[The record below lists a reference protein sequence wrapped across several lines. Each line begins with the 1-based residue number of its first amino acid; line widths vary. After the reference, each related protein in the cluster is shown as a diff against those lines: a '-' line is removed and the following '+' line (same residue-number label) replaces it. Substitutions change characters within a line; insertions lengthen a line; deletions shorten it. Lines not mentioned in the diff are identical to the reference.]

1 MATYKIGTV
10 SPSGSE
16 DALKKVAATFDVA
29 MARAVS
35 SFKETANPSH
45 FKVLANSDKPFF
57 TGPTGVT
64 DNTLDQKI
72 AAVKASGDQV
82 AISHLNDPNLAD
94 ISNTGVP
101 LADIASITKLSDN
114 VLDLKTRDGQDIIII
129 KQMTPYLFDGMAGK
143 VDAVNALNKS
153 KADGYRIAQAGDTA
167 PGLDNYKAI
176 GPAEEVGPGMIRY
189 ETVSG
194 DKVIVSKE
202 VNSALYDQVKND
214 GETWGLI
221 NDSKNEGYRLAD
233 ASETGSVSLVGTPEE
248 LGHGL
253 IRYETA
259 SGDKIIVAQ
268 GISPDLYASVV
279 KESNGIFGVN
289 GAPDTNWIDNSQY
302 ANPKDWDKIVGNT
315 GSTPTQ
321 EERDLDRPRAAS
333 KMLSDNWDKWGLH
346 DRKIDFSNPPADLP
360 PEAQACLKYLA
371 GSPSLMN
378 ALDSGGLGKSDGV
391 ITHADVDKFISQSNK
406 DLSAASK
413 SYSTFLSK
421 NPDATPLAKENAK
434 SAAIVMANIS
444 LVSSA
449 GPEMQGPNQRA
460 NNGSLNTANLN
471 AIKNDSGL
479 SPELTGAAGYWSTPG
494 MMRTLDMAGDL
505 PATASAD
512 GITQQK
518 NLGAWLENQAPKDD
532 HGVLMMLSNA
542 SIRSSVSDVD
552 TSKLT
557 QDVLQHP
564 ENYDGKTKAAVML
577 EISDAR
583 ARLAS
588 SDKVGDGDLYAG
600 ITADSEYHLNP
611 TKSKVAD
618 QLDAAVNQLAADPDV
633 KTFMA
638 QHQADGMRD
647 IVNSDPAIKHE
658 LQAYQDGQI
667 NSGNIINT
675 ALGTKDDKGNP
686 LSLMDAL
693 SLAGT
698 DATLTDMALGGD
710 GKVDLAAIADKSGK
724 SGDIEQFFK
733 DHILNGK
740 DLQDGLADSNADP
753 MTVIGQYAAHAAL
766 LKEFLGDK
774 VSAQDSSTVEQYVNQ
789 AVSDTLV
796 NGAND
801 DVLKSMFGDANG
813 NFDEAKTEAILDK
826 AMADNPDM
834 FKDATGAQIK
844 PQDVISLIRSMWD
857 VNRQGQKIS
866 DVLPKAVDGLK
877 LNASDAYKQGLL
889 HIGSALLAGGVLAAR
904 SATGGNSAADNAGR
918 VAAGMQFAGLITEG
932 GTKYAKEAGYG
943 MAWKPTPIDP
953 NKPQGIGDFPTG
965 KMVQNTDG
973 LNKLGNLGKLV
984 GGAGSFIGGV
994 FGLISGVN
1002 SAFSGDKLNA
1012 GFSLTS
1018 GALGTGAAVASIIE
1032 GGAGLFGVADAAA
1045 IAGSFAGVLG
1055 WAAAGVGIVTAF
1067 VFPIIEVV
1075 KREKQQD
1082 QFFGALVPVLD
1093 KYGLTGGPITQSDRD
1108 NEYPPYTNTGFA

>member
-1 MATYKIGTV
+1 MATYKIGSSTT
-10 SPSGSE
+10 PSND
-16 DALKKVAATFDVA
+16 DALKKVAATFEAA
-29 MARAVS
+29 MSRAVS
-35 SFKETANPSH
+35 GFKEVAHPGN
-45 FKVLANSDKPFF
+45 FKVLA
-57 TGPTGVT
+57 VT
-64 DNTLDQKI
+64 DNTKDKKI
-72 AAVKASGDQV
+72 ADVKATGDQE
-82 AISHLNDPNLAD
+82 AIKRLDDPNLAD

-101 LADIASITKLSDN
+101 LANIASITKISDN
-114 VLDLKTRDGQDIIII
+114 VLELKTRDGKDIIII

-143 VDAVNALNKS
+143 VDAVDALNKS

-167 PGLDNYKAI
+167 PGLDTYKGI
-176 GPAEEVGPGMIRY
+176 GPADEVGPGMIRY
-189 ETVSG
+189 ETLSG
-194 DKVIVSKE
+194 DKVVVSKE
-202 VNSALYDQVKND
+202 TNSDLYEKVKSD

-221 NDSKNEGYRLAD
+221 NDSKNEGYRLAGAD
-233 ASETGSVSLVGTPEE
+233 EAGSVSLVGTPEE

-259 SGDKIIVAQ
+259 SGDKVIVSQA
-268 GISPDLYASVV
+268 ISPDLYASVV
-279 KESNGIFGVN
+279 KESNGIFGVD
-289 GAPDTNWIDNSQY
+289 GAVDTNWIDNSKY
-302 ANPKDWDKIVGNT
+302 ASAKDWDKIVGNT
-315 GSTPTQ
+315 SGTPTQ

-346 DRKIDFSNPPADLP
+346 DRPIDFSNPPADLP

-421 NPDATPLAKENAK
+421 NPDATGLAKENAK

-460 NNGSLNTANLN
+460 NNGSLNTANLK
-471 AIKNDSGL
+471 AIKDDSGL

-494 MMRTLDMAGDL
+494 MLRTLDMAGDL
-505 PATASAD
+505 PATAKAD

-518 NLGAWLENQAPKDD
+518 NIGAWLENQAPKDD

-542 SIRSSVSDVD
+542 AVRSSVADVD

-557 QDVLQHP
+557 KDVLEHP
-564 ENYDGKTKAAVML
+564 ENYDGKTKAAVMM

-583 ARLAS
+583 ARMAA

-600 ITADSEYHLNP
+600 ITADTEYHLNP
-611 TKSKVAD
+611 TKSKVTD
-618 QLDAAVNQLAADPDV
+618 QLDAAIGKLSSDPDV
-633 KTFMA
+633 KTFLS
-638 QHQADGMRD
+638 QNQASGMRD

-667 NSGNIINT
+667 NSGNVLNT
-675 ALGTKDDKGNP
+675 ALNTKGADGKP

-698 DATLTDMALGGD
+698 DATLTDLALGGD
-710 GKVDLAAIADKSGK
+710 GHVDLSVIAQKSGK

-740 DLQDGLADSNADP
+740 DLEDALVQPNADP
-753 MTVIGQYAAHAAL
+753 MTAIGQYAAHAEL

-774 VSAQDSSTVEQYVNQ
+774 VSAQDSSTVQQYVNQ
-789 AVSDTLV
+789 AVSDSLV

-801 DVLKSMFGDANG
+801 DVLKGAFGDANG
-813 NFDEAKTEAILDK
+813 NFDEAKTTAIIEK
-826 AMADNPDM
+826 AMADDPEM

-877 LNASDAYKQGLL
+877 LNASDSYKQGLL

-904 SATGGNSAADNAGR
+904 SATGGNSPADNAGR

-943 MAWKPTPIDP
+943 MTWKPTPIDP

-973 LNKLGNLGKLV
+973 LNRLGNLGKIV
-984 GGAGSFIGGV
+984 GGSGSFIGGV

-1002 SAFSGDKLNA
+1002 SAFAGDKLNA

-1032 GGAGLFGVADAAA
+1032 GGAGLFGIADAAA
-1045 IAGSFAGVLG
+1045 IAGTFAGVLG
-1055 WAAAGVGIVTAF
+1055 WATAGLGIVTSF

-1082 QFFGALVPVLD
+1082 AFFGNLVPTLD
-1093 KYGLTGGPITQSDRD
+1093 KYGLTGGPITDADRKD
-1108 NEYPPYTNTGFA
+1108 EYPPYANTGFA

>member
-10 SPSGSE
+10 TTPGND
-16 DALKKVAATFDVA
+16 DALKKVAATFETA
-29 MARAVS
+29 MARAVAG
-35 SFKETANPSH
+35 FKDTAKPGN
-45 FKVLANSDKPFF
+45 FKVLAS
-57 TGPTGVT
+57 GVT
-64 DNTLDQKI
+64 DNTKDQKI
-72 AAVKASGDQV
+72 AAVMATGDQE
-82 AISHLNDPNLAD
+82 AIKRLNDPNLAD

-101 LADIASITKLSDN
+101 LADIASITKISDN

-143 VDAVNALNKS
+143 VDAVNALNAS

-167 PGLDNYKAI
+167 PGLGDYKGI
-176 GPAEEVGPGMIRY
+176 GPVDEIGPGFIRY

-194 DKVIVSKE
+194 DKVVVSRE
-202 VNSALYDQVKND
+202 VNPDLYNQVAGD
-214 GETWGLI
+214 GQTWGLI
-221 NDSKNEGYRLAD
+221 NDSKNAGYTLAD
-233 ASETGSVSLVGTPEE
+233 ASATGSVSLVGTPEE

-259 SGDKIIVAQ
+259 SGDKVIVSQA
-268 GISPDLYASVV
+268 ISPDLYASVV
-279 KESNGIFGVN
+279 KESNGIFNVG
-289 GAPDTNWIDNSQY
+289 GAVDTNWIDNSQY

-315 GSTPTQ
+315 SGTPTQ
-321 EERDLDRPRAAS
+321 EERDLDRPRAAA
-333 KMLSDNWDKWGLH
+333 KMLSDNWDKWGMH
-346 DRKIDFSNPPADLP
+346 DRPIDFSNPPTDLP

-378 ALDSGGLGKSDGV
+378 ALDSGGLGGSDGV
-391 ITHADVDKFISQSNK
+391 ITHSNVDSFVSQSNK

-421 NPDATPLAKENAK
+421 NPGASDLAKANAK
-434 SAAIVMANIS
+434 SAALVMANIS

-449 GPEMQGPNQRA
+449 GPAMEGPNQRA
-460 NNGSLNTANLN
+460 NNGSLTTDNLN

-505 PATASAD
+505 PATATAD

-518 NLGAWLENQAPKDD
+518 NLGAWLENQAPTDD

-542 SIRSSVSDVD
+542 SIRSSVAGVD

-557 QDVLQHP
+557 QDVLQNP
-564 ENYDGKTKAAVML
+564 QNYDGKTKAAVML

-618 QLDAAVNQLAADPDV
+618 QLDAAVNQLAGDPDV

-638 QHQADGMRD
+638 QNQADGMRD
-647 IVNSDPAIKHE
+647 IVNSDPAIKTEMQH
-658 LQAYQDGQI
+658 YQDSQI
-667 NSGNIINT
+667 NSGNVINT
-675 ALGTKDDKGNP
+675 ALATKDSNGNP
-686 LSLMDAL
+686 VSLIDGL

-698 DATLTDMALGGD
+698 DATLTDMALGGN
-710 GKVDLAAIADKSGK
+710 GTVDLEAMADKSGK
-724 SGDIEQFFK
+724 SAEIQQYFQ
-733 DHILNGK
+733 DHIVSGQ
-740 DLQDGLADSNADP
+740 DLQNGLAAPNADP
-753 MTVIGQYAAHAAL
+753 MTVIGQYAANASL

-774 VSAQDSSTVEQYVNQ
+774 VSAQDSSTVQQYVNQ
-789 AVSDTLV
+789 AVSDSLV

-801 DVLKSMFGDANG
+801 DVLKSTFGDANG
-813 NFDEAKTEAILDK
+813 NFDEAKTTAILNQ

-857 VNRQGQKIS
+857 VNRQTQKIS
-866 DVLPKAVDGLK
+866 DVLPKAVDGLN

-904 SATGGNSAADNAGR
+904 SATGGNSPADNAGR

-943 MAWKPTPIDP
+943 MAWKPTPVDP
-953 NKPQGIGDFPTG
+953 SKPQGIGDFPTG

-973 LNKLGNLGKLV
+973 LNKLGNLGKIV

-1045 IAGSFAGVLG
+1045 IAGTFAGVLG
-1055 WAAAGVGIVTAF
+1055 WAAAGVGIITSF

-1082 QFFGALVPVLD
+1082 AFFGALVPVLD
-1093 KYGLTGGPITQSDRD
+1093 KYGLTGGPITDADRSD
-1108 NEYPPYTNTGFA
+1108 EYPPNTNTGFA

>member
-1 MATYKIGTV
+1 MATYKIG
-10 SPSGSE
+10 SGPTPDND
-16 DALKKVAATFDVA
+16 DALKKVAATFD
-29 MARAVS
+29 MAVNRALS
-35 SFKETANPSH
+35 GQKEPANTRD
-45 FKVLANSDKPFF
+45 FKVLAS
-57 TGPTGVT
+57 TGVT
-64 DNTLDQKI
+64 DNTRDQKI
-72 AAVKASGDQV
+72 AAVKASGDPV
-82 AISHLNDPNLAD
+82 AIDHLNDPNLAD

-114 VLDLKTRDGQDIIII
+114 VLDLKTREGQDIIII
-129 KQMTPYLFDGMAGK
+129 KQMTPYLFDGMASK
-143 VDAVNALNKS
+143 VDGVNALNQS

-167 PGLDNYKAI
+167 PGLDTYTEI
-176 GPAEEVGPGMIRY
+176 GPPDEVGPGFIRY
-189 ETVSG
+189 ETLSG
-194 DKVIVSKE
+194 DKVIVSRE
-202 VNSALYDQVKND
+202 VNPALYDQVKSD

-221 NDSKNEGYRLAD
+221 NDSKNAGYRLAGAD
-233 ASETGSVSLVGTPEE
+233 EAGSVSLVGTPEE

-259 SGDKIIVAQ
+259 SGDKIIVSQ
-268 GISPDLYASVV
+268 SMSPDLYASVV
-279 KESNGIFGVN
+279 KESNGIFGTG
-289 GAPDTNWIDNSQY
+289 GAVDTSWIDNSPY
-302 ANPKDWDKIVGNT
+302 ASGAKDWDTIAGNT
-315 GSTPTQ
+315 GSAPTQ
-321 EERDLDRPRAAS
+321 EERDLDRPRAAA
-333 KMLSDNWDKWGLH
+333 KMLSDNWTAWGLH
-346 DRKIDFSNPPADLP
+346 DRPIDFSNPPADLP

-406 DLSAASK
+406 DLSAASS
-413 SYSTFLSK
+413 SYSKFLSK
-421 NPDATPLAKENAK
+421 NPDASNLAKENAK

-449 GPEMQGPNQRA
+449 GPQMQGDNQRV
-460 NNGSLNTANLN
+460 NNGSLNATNLN
-471 AIKNDSGL
+471 AIKDDAGL
-479 SPELTGAAGYWSTPG
+479 STELTGAAGYWSTPG
-494 MMRTLDMAGDL
+494 MLRTLDMAGDL
-505 PATASAD
+505 PATATAD
-512 GITQQK
+512 GIVQQK
-518 NLGAWLENQAPKDD
+518 NLGAWLENQAPTDD

-542 SIRSSVSDVD
+542 SVRSAVADVD

-564 ENYDGKTKAAVML
+564 ENYDGKTKAAVMM

-583 ARLAS
+583 ARMAA

-600 ITADSEYHLNP
+600 IEADSVYHLNP
-611 TKSKVAD
+611 TKSKVTD
-618 QLDAAVNQLAADPDV
+618 QLDAAIGQLSADPDV
-633 KTFMA
+633 KTFLS
-638 QHQADGMRD
+638 QNQASGMRD
-647 IVNSDPAIKHE
+647 IANSDPAIKHE
-658 LQAYQDGQI
+658 LQAYQDSQI
-667 NSGNIINT
+667 NSGNVINT
-675 ALGTKDDKGNP
+675 ALGTQDADGKP

-698 DATLTDMALGGD
+698 DATLTDLALGGD
-710 GKVDLAAIADKSGK
+710 GNVDLSAIADKSGK
-724 SGDIEQFFK
+724 SGDIQQYFT

-740 DLQDGLADSNADP
+740 DLDDALAQPNADP
-753 MTVIGQYAAHAAL
+753 MTAIGQYAAHAAL

-774 VSAQDSSTVEQYVNQ
+774 VSAQDASTVQQYVNQ

-796 NGAND
+796 NGASD
-801 DVLKSMFGDANG
+801 DVLKGAFGDDNG
-813 NFDEAKTEAILDK
+813 NFDEAKTEAIIDK
-826 AMADNPDM
+826 AMADDPDL

-904 SATGGNSAADNAGR
+904 SATGGNSPADNAGR
-918 VAAGMQFAGLITEG
+918 VAAGMQFAGLLTEG

-943 MAWKPTPIDP
+943 MTWKPTPIDP
-953 NKPQGIGDFPTG
+953 SKPQGIGDFPTG

-973 LNKLGNLGKLV
+973 LNRLGNLGKLV
-984 GGAGSFIGGV
+984 GGTGSFIGGV

-1002 SAFSGDKLNA
+1002 SAFAGDKLNA
-1012 GFSLTS
+1012 GFSLTG

-1045 IAGSFAGVLG
+1045 IAGTFAGVLG

-1082 QFFGALVPVLD
+1082 QFFGDLVPVLD
-1093 KYGLTGGPITQSDRD
+1093 KYGLTGGPITQQDRD
-1108 NEYPPYTNTGFA
+1108 DEYPPITNTGFA